1 MRLRTL
7 SLSVAASLGVG
18 TAAMAC
24 QPSLVVSPGDTLFSI
39 AEEQLGD
46 LSRWSLIFYN
56 NPDIQGGSL
65 LDLPAGTVLDIPCPE
80 GTAQAP
86 DPATPTP
93 TPTVQAD
100 PKPLQ
105 QSKSQAEIKLVT
117 ASNYAPFTDLDWPGQ
132 GMLTEL
138 VNAAFETTPNPLTY
152 SIEWENDWSKHL
164 FPMLDSKEFDMGF
177 PWFKPDCDGNPS
189 NERCANFHFSDP
201 LVDLV
206 ILLFARS
213 DDPFTFET
221 DSDLHGKTLCRP
233 AGYFT
238 HDLDRADRRWLSDGL
253 ITLKQPP
260 SPDDC
265 FAMLVAGEVDAVA
278 LNEFLGVQKMFE
290 LDLTAQ
296 VAPLS
301 RPVSVEGLH
310 VLISKTHWRG
320 TAHLYRFNAGLAK
333 LKQSDRY
340 NEIVS
345 RHLALFWDQIKS

>member
-1 MRLRTL
+1 MSVR
-7 SLSVAASLGVG
+7 SFALSVTATLGVG
-18 TAAMAC
+18 SAAMAC
-24 QPSLVVSPGDTLFSI
+24 EPSVVVAPGDTLFSI
-39 AEEQLGD
+39 AEDQLGD

-65 LDLPAGTVLDIPCPE
+65 LDLPAGTVLSIPCPNVA
-80 GTAQAP
+80 AQPAAP
-86 DPATPTP
+86 APV
-93 TPTVQAD
+93 VQAD

-105 QSKSQAEIKLVT
+105 QEAEAEIKLVT

-138 VNAAFETTPNPLTY
+138 VNAAFEATPNPLTY

-177 PWFKPDCDGNPS
+177 PWFKPDCAGNPS

-206 ILLFARS
+206 ILLFAHG
-213 DDPFTFET
+213 DNPFTFDQ

-238 HDLDRADRRWLSDGL
+238 HDLDRSDRRWLSEGL
-253 ITLKQPP
+253 VTLKQPAT
-260 SPDDC
+260 PDDC
-265 FAMLVAGEVDAVA
+265 FNMLVAGEVDAVA

-290 LDLTAQ
+290 MDLTDR

-310 VLISKTHWRG
+310 VLISKKHWRG
-320 TAHLYRFNAGLAK
+320 TAHLYRFNAGLAR

>member
-1 MRLRTL
+1 MVLRTL
-7 SLSVAASLGVG
+7 ALSGASLLGFG
-18 TAAMAC
+18 AAAMAC
-24 QPSLVVSPGDTLFSI
+24 EPAFTVKEGDTLFSI
-39 AEEQLGD
+39 AEEELGD
-46 LSRWSLIFYN
+46 LSLWSHIFYN
-56 NPDIQGGSL
+56 NPAVQNGSL
-65 LDLPAGTVLDIPCPE
+65 LDLPVGTILSIPCPD
-80 GTAQAP
+80 GAAQGPAP
-86 DPATPTP
+86 AAPALI
-93 TPTVQAD
+93 VQAD

-105 QSKSQAEIKLVT
+105 QEAEAEIKLVT

-138 VNAAFETTPNPLTY
+138 VNAAFEATPNPLTY

-164 FPMLDSKEFDMGF
+164 FPMLDSKAFDMGF

-213 DDPFTFET
+213 DDPLPFEV

-238 HDLDRADRRWLSDGL
+238 HDLDRADRRWLTDGL
-253 ITLKQPP
+253 VTLKQPP
-260 SPDDC
+260 TPDDC
-265 FAMLVAGEVDAVA
+265 FAMLIAGEVDAVA

-290 LDLTAQ
+290 MGLTEQ

-301 RPVSVEGLH
+301 RPLSVEGLH

-345 RHLALFWDQIKS
+345 RHLALFWDQIKN

>member
-1 MRLRTL
+1 MRWQASALAL
-7 SLSVAASLGVG
+7 AACIGGPAL
-18 TAAMAC
+18 AC
-24 QPSLVVSPGDTLFSI
+24 QPSVVVAEGDTLFSI

-56 NPDIQGGSL
+56 NPDVQGGSL
-65 LDLPAGTVLDIPCPE
+65 LDLPTGTVLAIPCPE
-80 GTAQAP
+80 TAAQAP
-86 DPATPTP
+86 TPVTPA
-93 TPTVQAD
+93 PTVQAD

-105 QSKSQAEIKLVT
+105 KDTQAEIRLVT

-138 VNAAFETTPNPLTY
+138 VNAAFEATPNPLTY
-152 SIEWENDWSKHL
+152 SIEWENDWSQHL
-164 FPMLDSKEFDMGF
+164 FPMLDSKEYDMGF

-189 NERCANFHFSDP
+189 NERCAHFHFSDP

-206 ILLFARS
+206 ILLFSRS
-213 DDPFTFET
+213 DDPLSFET

-238 HDLDRADRRWLSDGL
+238 HDLDRADRRWLTDGL
-253 ITLKQPP
+253 VTLKQPAT
-260 SPDDC
+260 PDAC
-265 FAMLVAGEVDAVA
+265 FAMLVDGQVDAVA

-290 LDLTAQ
+290 LDLTDK

-310 VLISKTHWRG
+310 VLISKKHWRG

>member
-1 MRLRTL
+1 MPLRK
-7 SLSVAASLGVG
+7 VAAASVMSLGFG
-18 TAAMAC
+18 SAAAAC
-24 QPSLVVSPGDTLFSI
+24 QPSVLVAPGDTLFSI
-39 AEEQLGD
+39 AEDQLGD

-65 LDLPAGTVLDIPCPE
+65 LDLPAGAVLSIPCPDVA
-80 GTAQAP
+80 AQPAAP
-86 DPATPTP
+86 APL
-93 TPTVQAD
+93 VQAD

-105 QSKSQAEIKLVT
+105 QETEAEIKLVT
-117 ASNYAPFTDLDWPGQ
+117 ASNYAPFTDLNWPGQ

-138 VNAAFETTPNPLTY
+138 VNAAFEATPNPLTY
-152 SIEWENDWSKHL
+152 SIEWENDWSRHL

-213 DDPFTFET
+213 DAPLTFEQ

-233 AGYFT
+233 EGYFT
-238 HDLDRADRRWLSDGL
+238 HDLDRADRRWLTDGL
-253 ITLKQPP
+253 VTLKQPAT
-260 SPDDC
+260 PDDC

-290 LDLTAQ
+290 LGLTDQ

-301 RPVSVEGLH
+301 RPVSIEGLH
-310 VLISKTHWRG
+310 VLISKSHWRG
-320 TAHLYRFNAGLAK
+320 TAHLYRFNAGLAR